1 MFQKPEAYLAE
12 FKKRQNCPS
21 IESDD
26 RCILIFENGARIE
39 CRNLQGEFHI
49 GAEVEPPFRDEEDSL
64 RRQLAYWKLRHT
76 REYRAWS
83 AAKTALLETINHAIS
98 GYDVPLPTDS
108 QLVAIEKGQALCD
121 SYAERIA
128 EISSQILAQPRLVEI
143 ERQKAQLEADRA
155 AKKQLALLLNEKLNA
170 LRTPEPKSLDN
181 ALLAQ

>member
-26 RCILIFENGARIE
+26 RCILIFENGAGIE
-39 CRNLQGEFHI
+39 CRNLQGELQI

-64 RRQLAYWKLRHT
+64 RRQLAYWKLMHA

-83 AAKTALLETINHAIS
+83 TAKTALIESTNHAVS
-98 GYDVPLPTDS
+98 GMDVPLPTDS
-108 QLVAIEKGQALCD
+108 QLAAIEKGKAKCD
-121 SYAERIA
+121 EYAERIA

-143 ERQKAQLEADRA
+143 ERRKAQRQADRV
-155 AKKQLALLLNEKLNA
+155 AKAELARLLNEKLRA
-170 LRTPEPKSLDN
+170 LNTAEPKSLDN
-181 ALLAQ
+181 PLLAQ